1 MVDRVVSEE
10 AIRVKPD
17 KMQFDELM
25 LKIRNGQIRIP
36 DFQREFVWER
46 SQIIRL
52 LDSVYHHFPVG
63 SFLFWQTDDEIQ
75 SYRRIGEIE
84 LRHDQGKSVQYV
96 LDGQQRLTSLFAC
109 LEQAR
114 ITHRVNGKKV
124 TKSLQIY
131 FDLDEEQFVPDP
143 LASDRERSAV
153 KLLGLPQIGSTTDYL
168 ALLVSLLRM
177 INKKQPSPEHV
188 VDWLVAEFKLSVPRA
203 RRLHR
208 LLQPLG
214 LYTVTDE
221 ACSPTES
228 GHLLAQDENPRHVL
242 RLLVDKLDYFSD
254 LFPALATAGET
265 TEEAAV
271 ALLAEAREDEIKPYH
286 VRCRLKW
293 LAGLGLGSLKGIRL
307 LLSKE
312 GQAQIDEIARE
323 AEIQDRDRHEE
334 EADKRSRY
342 FSVREITDVSKFVDA
357 AARLGPA
364 RRAALV
370 RVQKRFISYPFST
383 IDVLEQPIDTAC
395 EIFERINNS
404 GKILNVVDLMPWPA
418 RHGRSAAFNLRDR
431 LNTSRFRE
439 ELAKAHYDD
448 VPDITILQCV
458 AGILPRAVRAE
469 EHLGHRRRLR
479 SRTNWNATLES
490 IRQATTTGPEGRPED

>member
-1 MVDRVVSEE
+1 M
-10 AIRVKPD
+10 
-17 KMQFDELM
+17 
-25 LKIRNGQIRIP
+25 
-36 DFQREFVWER
+36 
-46 SQIIRL
+46 
-52 LDSVYHHFPVG
+52 
-63 SFLFWQTDDEIQ
+63 
-75 SYRRIGEIE
+75 
-84 LRHDQGKSVQYV
+84 
-96 LDGQQRLTSLFAC
+96 
-109 LEQAR
+109 
-114 ITHRVNGKKV
+114 
-124 TKSLQIY
+124 
-131 FDLDEEQFVPDP
+131 
-143 LASDRERSAV
+143 
-153 KLLGLPQIGSTTDYL
+153 
-168 ALLVSLLRM
+168 
-177 INKKQPSPEHV
+177 
-188 VDWLVAEFKLSVPRA
+188 
-203 RRLHR
+203 
-208 LLQPLG
+208 
-214 LYTVTDE
+214 
-221 ACSPTES
+221 
-228 GHLLAQDENPRHVL
+228 L

-312 GQAQIDEIARE
+312 GQAQINEIARE

-334 EADKRSRY
+334 EADKRSQY

-404 GKILNVVDLMPWPA
+404 GKILNVVDLMVAKTWSP
-418 RHGRSAAFNLRDR
+418 AFNLRDR
-431 LNTSRFRE
+431 LNEFRE

-458 AGILPRAVRAE
+458 AGILTRAVRRKNILDIDKTQIQKKLERDAR
-469 EHLGHRRRLR
+469 EHPPSDRL
-479 SRTNWNATLES
+479 
-490 IRQATTTGPEGRPED
+490 PEGRSEDYTREDPPLQLSRRAPDILLPCGWHPGAVGPSEEDTRSMVLEGVGK

>member
-1 MVDRVVSEE
+1 
-10 AIRVKPD
+10 
-17 KMQFDELM
+17 
-25 LKIRNGQIRIP
+25 
-36 DFQREFVWER
+36 
-46 SQIIRL
+46 
-52 LDSVYHHFPVG
+52 
-63 SFLFWQTDDEIQ
+63 
-75 SYRRIGEIE
+75 
-84 LRHDQGKSVQYV
+84 
-96 LDGQQRLTSLFAC
+96 
-109 LEQAR
+109 
-114 ITHRVNGKKV
+114 
-124 TKSLQIY
+124 
-131 FDLDEEQFVPDP
+131 
-143 LASDRERSAV
+143 
-153 KLLGLPQIGSTTDYL
+153 
-168 ALLVSLLRM
+168 M

-271 ALLAEAREDEIKPYH
+271 ALLTEAREDEIKPYH

-342 FSVREITDVSKFVDA
+342 FSVRGV
-357 AARLGPA
+357 
-364 RRAALV
+364 
-370 RVQKRFISYPFST
+370 
-383 IDVLEQPIDTAC
+383 
-395 EIFERINNS
+395 
-404 GKILNVVDLMPWPA
+404 
-418 RHGRSAAFNLRDR
+418 
-431 LNTSRFRE
+431 
-439 ELAKAHYDD
+439 
-448 VPDITILQCV
+448 
-458 AGILPRAVRAE
+458 
-469 EHLGHRRRLR
+469 
-479 SRTNWNATLES
+479 
-490 IRQATTTGPEGRPED
+490 